1 MSDKSETYEKVDDN
15 ESEAK
20 PEPEPVADVI
30 EATDDQARLSPV
42 KQTKPSYFV
51 SYMKKAY
58 LIPSDAI
65 LTAKFR
71 PIYVEKPDD
80 INSLLNSKSAGH
92 WRNSGLRIRTMV
104 VVHAEID
111 GASKYALYASVAVED
126 SAEDADDART
136 LRFIPPVVTKSVL
149 KELEGL
155 SEEKKERMPELFTHT
170 FEDKQLNPV
179 EAGWG
184 ELNHVLVSNK
194 PKQKAAKR
202 KASEAPEEER
212 APVRAKEDES
222 GSGVTY
228 NPESTVRISDT
239 HHLVPDHFYKD
250 LLAAY
255 FKR

>member
-1 MSDKSETYEKVDDN
+1 MSDKDEKN
-15 ESEAK
+15 EKE
-20 PEPEPVADVI
+20 EPEAPEVENV
-30 EATDDQARLSPV
+30 EATEDQARFSPV
-42 KQTKPSYFV
+42 KQTKPSHFV

-58 LIPSDAI
+58 LVPSDAI
-65 LTAKFR
+65 LTAKFK
-71 PIYVEKPDD
+71 PIFVEEPDE

-104 VVHAEID
+104 VVRAEID
-111 GASKYALYASVAVED
+111 GVSKYALYASVAVKD

-202 KASEAPEEER
+202 KAAEPCEEER
-212 APVRAKEDES
+212 APVRAKEES
-222 GSGVTY
+222 EPGHGATL
-228 NPESTVRISDT
+228 NPESVVRISET
-239 HHLVPDHFYKD
+239 HHIVPDYFYKQ
-250 LLAAY
+250 LVAAY